1 MATLIIPLVYPK
13 AFEDESPIGYL
24 IRVVEANGYKRVQWL
39 FSADGE
45 PFSFSPQKLLEALI
59 DAKWTGFYTFK
70 ELISAIYNVDQK
82 LFRFESFRYC
92 KECLKERP
100 YHRASWQLSTTVVC
114 VKHRM
119 WLIDEC
125 RSCGSKLNFKSMSSI
140 TSCCCGESL
149 IDVEDTN
156 YVPTTVLRMQNFL
169 DGKSCIAEPDF
180 GFSHAFN
187 GPLFDREYRLKL
199 IINFIRWQ
207 PSENMKNLK
216 TGYFTGLNTF
226 PEAKYYSTACADAW
240 FATEEDFQR
249 YLSCLHSEVFSD
261 QSRGDIY
268 FKRFYQRIFS
278 ICTHPSQE
286 LIITSIQN
294 YLKDHWTY
302 AINKKNTLFSKEAI
316 ENHKWIALQ
325 PASSEYNI
333 SKAMLREGIT
343 SGSIRSRIRRVK
355 SRENTVIHRDDVVEF
370 INQEKTFVNA
380 KVAISLLG
388 ITKSQFYALIE
399 SGFIEG
405 ISPDETVKKEWV
417 IHLEDIYAL
426 KNSVFTT
433 LPPIEVQ
440 YIYLPEAIK
449 NPFITIVTA
458 IKTRELKAFVDP
470 KYVGFR
476 GVCIDIED
484 LKDWYLLKQKKKNLN
499 YFSINSLRR
508 YFQVSSMLVP
518 QLVEKGLIQ
527 RIRFSKRDE
536 ELSITHKEVDTFK
549 NRYVLLSK
557 LSRVCEVSSAVLME
571 LFSEKGIYPVDD
583 DWEKPEQFV
592 QKIYYRY
599 ELIDVPE
606 VRSIVASMDDW
617 NFVF

>member
-1 MATLIIPLVYPK
+1 
-13 AFEDESPIGYL
+13 
-24 IRVVEANGYKRVQWL
+24 
-39 FSADGE
+39 
-45 PFSFSPQKLLEALI
+45 
-59 DAKWTGFYTFK
+59 
-70 ELISAIYNVDQK
+70 
-82 LFRFESFRYC
+82 
-92 KECLKERP
+92 
-100 YHRASWQLSTTVVC
+100 
-114 VKHRM
+114 
-119 WLIDEC
+119 
-125 RSCGSKLNFKSMSSI
+125 
-140 TSCCCGESL
+140 
-149 IDVEDTN
+149 
-156 YVPTTVLRMQNFL
+156 
-169 DGKSCIAEPDF
+169 
-180 GFSHAFN
+180 
-187 GPLFDREYRLKL
+187 
-199 IINFIRWQ
+199 
-207 PSENMKNLK
+207 
-216 TGYFTGLNTF
+216 
-226 PEAKYYSTACADAW
+226 
-240 FATEEDFQR
+240 
-249 YLSCLHSEVFSD
+249 
-261 QSRGDIY
+261 
-268 FKRFYQRIFS
+268 
-278 ICTHPSQE
+278 
-286 LIITSIQN
+286 
-294 YLKDHWTY
+294 
-302 AINKKNTLFSKEAI
+302 
-316 ENHKWIALQ
+316 
-325 PASSEYNI
+325 
-333 SKAMLREGIT
+333 MLREGIT

-405 ISPDETVKKEWV
+405 VSPDETVKKEWV

-440 YIYLPEAIK
+440 YIYLPEAIRKVGNTIK

-583 DWEKPEQFV
+583 DWEKPEQLS
-592 QKIYYRY
+592 RAD
-599 ELIDVPE
+599 LT
-606 VRSIVASMDDW
+606 
-617 NFVF
+617 